1 MVEDFSIS
9 YNCRC
14 NQYCEWYTLNRK
26 LVLILVF
33 VMLLVCPQYQRF
45 QQNIVKASDG
55 YPIHN
60 INTGLNYTTIQG
72 AIDAN
77 ETLDGQT
84 IFVDSGTYYERMT
97 VRKSISLVGEN
108 SRTTIIDGN
117 MSGDIIVVW
126 ADFVTIRGFTIQNS
140 GSFSGLPSG
149 IQVETWN
156 CTIIDNIIVSN
167 KGGISLLFAGNHTV
181 ENNTISSNFYGMNIV
196 YSQDN
201 TIFHNDFVNNSQQ
214 VFITGEINS
223 WDNGF
228 PAGGNYWSDY
238 KQRHPNAKEVDNSGI
253 WDTPY
258 GIDGFN
264 VDNYPLMAPYVIP
277 EFPSFLILLLFL
289 VATLLAITV
298 YKRRRL
304 TRA

>member
-1 MVEDFSIS
+1 
-9 YNCRC
+9 
-14 NQYCEWYTLNRK
+14 
-26 LVLILVF
+26 
-33 VMLLVCPQYQRF
+33 MLLVCLRYPRF
-45 QQNIVKASDG
+45 QLSTVRASSG

-84 IFVDSGTYYERMT
+84 IFVDSGTYYERIT

-126 ADFVTIRGFTIQNS
+126 ANFVTIKGFAAQNS

-149 IQVETWN
+149 IQVEGWN
-156 CTIIDNIIVSN
+156 CTIIDNTIVSN
-167 KGGISLLFAGNHTV
+167 KGGISLLYAGNHTV

-196 YSQDN
+196 YSQNN

-238 KQRHPNAKEVDNSGI
+238 KQRYPNAKEVDNSGI

-258 GIDGFN
+258 RIESFN
-264 VDNYPLMAPYVIP
+264 IDNYPLVTPYVIP
-277 EFPSFLILLLFL
+277 EFSSFLILPLFMM
-289 VATLLAITV
+289 AISPAV
-298 YKRRRL
+298 MVCKRKRR
-304 TRA
+304 AHAGKY